1 MPEEEI
7 FCPSCDAETEHAVV
21 KSGQELL
28 VKCEE
33 CGTVHPVASKKTK
46 LSNLKV
52 IVNRDGVS
60 APYYIN
66 LPADEQIVVGK
77 ELLVDD
83 ASRDVVFTEV
93 ASIETDRR
101 VEKARADEVKTVWA
115 RAIDE
120 VPVKFSIYR
129 NGKTRPL
136 KSTSPGDELFSVGE
150 VRKLEGSKFEITKI
164 KLRNEG
170 FSDSAEAKDILRIWG
185 REI

>member
-1 MPEEEI
+1 MSEEGI

-21 KSGQELL
+21 KSGQEQL
-28 VKCEE
+28 VRCEE
-33 CGTVHPVASKKTK
+33 CGTVHPVASKRTR

-60 APYYIN
+60 TPYYIN
-66 LPADEQIVVGK
+66 LPSDDDVEVGK

-101 VEKARADEVKTVWA
+101 VEKAKASEIKTVWA

-120 VPVKFSIYR
+120 VPVKFSIYKS
-129 NGKTRPL
+129 GKTRPL
-136 KSTSPGDELFSVGE
+136 KSTSPGDEMFSVGD
-150 VRKLEGSKFEITKI
+150 VRKVEGLKFEITKI

-170 FSDSAEAKDILRIWG
+170 FSDQAEAKDILRIWG